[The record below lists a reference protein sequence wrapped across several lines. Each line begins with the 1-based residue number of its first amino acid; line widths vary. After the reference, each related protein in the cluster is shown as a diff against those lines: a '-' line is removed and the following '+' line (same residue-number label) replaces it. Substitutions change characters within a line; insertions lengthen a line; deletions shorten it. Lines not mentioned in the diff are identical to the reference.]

1 MLPVRGR
8 VLCGRS
14 LAQAICQRIKAEV
27 NRLIA
32 EFNVSPKLTVIEV
45 GNRSDSALYI
55 ESKRRFAD
63 QCGVELAHVHL
74 PPGCTESSL
83 IDLVRQ
89 FNTDPTVHGIM
100 IQLPLDSTDPI
111 DVSGP
116 LHSIA
121 AEKDVEGLGYM
132 NTALLSRENVL
143 FQPGVSTKD
152 YPVHIPCTA
161 AACFAFI
168 RYVDFPLK
176 GSHCV
181 VIGRGRLVGAPTA
194 DLLAGPGCATV
205 TQCNIHSQNLAEE
218 VSRAD
223 LVVAA
228 VGRPA
233 LVRGEWI
240 KPGALVLDC
249 GYTVVQ
255 DPSNP
260 AKMISVGDVSFEEA
274 RKRAG
279 WITPVPGGIGPLNI
293 AMLFRNTVNSARWSV
308 GLQSLSFDS
317 IFTRSSKVHSE
328 MDQYCL
334 ERPLSAS

>member
-1 MLPVRGR
+1 MIHRLEHINGISYGLLPY
-8 VLCGRS
+8 CYPTNTP
-14 LAQAICQRIKAEV
+14 EV
-27 NRLIA
+27 A
-32 EFNVSPKLTVIEV
+32 YS
-45 GNRSDSALYI
+45 
-55 ESKRRFAD
+55 
-63 QCGVELAHVHL
+63 
-74 PPGCTESSL
+74 TESGG
-83 IDLVRQ
+83 IVIAHAAFATVQ
-89 FNTDPTVHGIM
+89 FQGT
-100 IQLPLDSTDPI
+100 LC
-111 DVSGP
+111 
-116 LHSIA
+116 
-121 AEKDVEGLGYM
+121 LGYM